1 MDVNKLRETTL
12 DCLNEAKKI
21 LTISESFE
29 QIKTIDELISEANT
43 TTDIKRFKDILV
55 MGLKTQREGQ
65 KAWEKRS
72 KE

>member
-1 MDVNKLRETTL
+1 MDVNKLIETTL

-43 TTDIKRFKDILV
+43 TTDIKRFKHILV